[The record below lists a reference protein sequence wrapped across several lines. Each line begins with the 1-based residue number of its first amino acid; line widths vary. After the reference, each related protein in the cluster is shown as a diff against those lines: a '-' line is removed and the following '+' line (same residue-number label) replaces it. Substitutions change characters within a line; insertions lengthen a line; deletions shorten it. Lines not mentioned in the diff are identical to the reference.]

1 MGELYALASALCFS
15 VSNVAIMRG
24 APRGAADNGAFLS
37 LLLTAAISGLG
48 WLVIGSLHGFAPIT
62 LRGVLWLAAAGVF
75 TAFIGRV
82 FLYASI
88 QHLGAIRAS
97 AIKRMNPFFAVLL
110 GVLVL
115 GESVSGRAGWGL
127 IFIIA
132 SFAVLVHAQLQ
143 DGAKSGLVPAGR
155 WRRLLNLDYM
165 YGPVSALG
173 YGLGYLMRKSGLQET
188 PDPLFGAMVGTLVGA
203 MLFLIAGRF
212 SVSYRLAVQGTFRLA
227 NLWLY
232 VAGVAS
238 SFGQIFY
245 FAALNIS
252 PMSHVA
258 LITSMETFITIALS
272 LAFFGERLSVRVA
285 IAALLGLTGA
295 ALIIGN

>member
-1 MGELYALASALCFS
+1 MGELYALASALCFA

-24 APRGAADNGAFLS
+24 APRGVADNGAFLS
-37 LLLTAAISGLG
+37 LLLTAAISGIG
-48 WLVIGSLHGFAPIT
+48 WLVLGSLQGFALVT

-110 GVLVL
+110 GMLVL
-115 GESVSGRAGWGL
+115 GESVSGLAGWGVVL
-127 IFIIA
+127 IVA
-132 SFAVLVHAQLQ
+132 SFAVLVQAQLRTSAQ
-143 DGAKSGLVPAGR
+143 SGGVHAGA
-155 WRRLLNLDYM
+155 WRRLLNLGYM

-203 MLFLIAGRF
+203 MLFLVAGRF
-212 SVSYRLAVQGTFRLA
+212 SESYRLAVQGTFRQA

-232 VAGVAS
+232 VAGAAS

-252 PMSHVA
+252 PISHVA

-272 LAFFGERLSVRVA
+272 LAFFGERPSAR
-285 IAALLGLTGA
+285 GG
-295 ALIIGN
+295 